1 MRVLCAIVDYLR
13 RVSADIR
20 GCSLKILY
28 ECRHG
33 REMSFRQVPAQKSG
47 GSIRMEFWELAG
59 ESFRQYGERFLQKF
73 RESWRLR
80 AAVFFT
86 LAACAVMALFVLS
99 GSEDGQEQVA
109 LSAGSI
115 EREGKEKRAAALPI
129 RGGSRVL
136 DREQLRNPFL
146 AGHPSEEQ
154 QKAQQ
159 AAAGQKTA
167 RGQGTGQGRLPAGPV
182 NKGTVPGK
190 GQAVAGHVQAA
201 VNAGQAAG
209 KAGAGADSQG
219 KDDVIQLQ
227 GIIYAGDGVGA
238 LVLAG
243 GKSRLLLAGEAWSGI
258 CLEGVEQDEAVI
270 AVNGCRHRLRIGDRL
285 A

>member
-167 RGQGTGQGRLPAGPV
+167 RGRLPDSKA
-182 NKGTVPGK
+182 NTGTIQGK

-201 VNAGQAAG
+201 ANAGQAAV

>member
-1 MRVLCAIVDYLR
+1 
-13 RVSADIR
+13 
-20 GCSLKILY
+20 
-28 ECRHG
+28 
-33 REMSFRQVPAQKSG
+33 
-47 GSIRMEFWELAG
+47 MEFWELAG

-73 RESWRLR
+73 KESWRLR

-167 RGQGTGQGRLPAGPV
+167 RGRLPDSKA
-182 NKGTVPGK
+182 NTGTIQGK
-190 GQAVAGHVQAA
+190 GQAAAGQVQAA
-201 VNAGQAAG
+201 ASAGPVAG
-209 KAGAGADSQG
+209 KAGDGADSKE
-219 KDDVIQLQ
+219 KDSGLQLQ
-227 GIIYAGDGVGA
+227 GIIHAGDGMGA

-258 CLEGVEQDEAVI
+258 CLEGVEQDEAVL
-270 AVNGCRHRLRIGDRL
+270 AVNGCAHRLRIGERL
-285 A
+285 M

>member
-1 MRVLCAIVDYLR
+1 
-13 RVSADIR
+13 
-20 GCSLKILY
+20 
-28 ECRHG
+28 
-33 REMSFRQVPAQKSG
+33 
-47 GSIRMEFWELAG
+47 MEFWELAG

-73 RESWRLR
+73 KESWRLR

-109 LSAGSI
+109 LSAGSM
-115 EREGKEKRAAALPI
+115 EMAGKEKRAAALPI
-129 RGGSRVL
+129 RGGSRAL
-136 DREQLRNPFL
+136 DREDLRNPFL
-146 AGHPSEEQ
+146 ADHPSEGQ
-154 QKAQQ
+154 QKSRQ

-167 RGQGTGQGRLPAGPV
+167 RGQAAGQGRLPAGTAHT
-182 NKGTVPGK
+182 GTVPGK
-190 GQAVAGHVQAA
+190 GRAAAGQVQAA
-201 VNAGQAAG
+201 ASAGQAAG
-209 KAGAGADSQG
+209 KEGEGVDGKG
-219 KDDVIQLQ
+219 KDGGLQLQ
-227 GIIYAGDGVGA
+227 GIIHAGDGVGA

-270 AVNGCRHRLRIGDRL
+270 AVNGCVRRLRIGDRL

>member
-1 MRVLCAIVDYLR
+1 MGVLCAIVDYLR
-13 RVSADIR
+13 RGSADIR

-28 ECRHG
+28 GCRHG
-33 REMSFRQVPAQKSG
+33 REMSFQQVPAQKSR
-47 GSIRMEFWELAG
+47 GSIRMEFWELG
-59 ESFRQYGERFLQKF
+59 RENFRQWGERFLQKF
-73 RESWRLR
+73 KESWRLR

-99 GSEDGQEQVA
+99 DSAEGQEQAV
-109 LSAGSI
+109 LSAGSM
-115 EREGKEKRAAALPI
+115 ERAGMEKRAAALPI
-129 RGGSRVL
+129 RGGSRAL
-136 DREQLRNPFL
+136 DRENLRNPFL

-201 VNAGQAAG
+201 ANAGQAAG

>member
-1 MRVLCAIVDYLR
+1 M
-13 RVSADIR
+13 
-20 GCSLKILY
+20 
-28 ECRHG
+28 
-33 REMSFRQVPAQKSG
+33 
-47 GSIRMEFWELAG
+47 
-59 ESFRQYGERFLQKF
+59 
-73 RESWRLR
+73 
-80 AAVFFT
+80 
-86 LAACAVMALFVLS
+86 
-99 GSEDGQEQVA
+99 
-109 LSAGSI
+109 
-115 EREGKEKRAAALPI
+115 
-129 RGGSRVL
+129 
-136 DREQLRNPFL
+136 
-146 AGHPSEEQ
+146 
-154 QKAQQ
+154 
-159 AAAGQKTA
+159 
-167 RGQGTGQGRLPAGPV
+167 

-201 VNAGQAAG
+201 ANAGQAAG

-270 AVNGCRHRLRIGDRL
+270 AVNGCRHRLRIGNRL